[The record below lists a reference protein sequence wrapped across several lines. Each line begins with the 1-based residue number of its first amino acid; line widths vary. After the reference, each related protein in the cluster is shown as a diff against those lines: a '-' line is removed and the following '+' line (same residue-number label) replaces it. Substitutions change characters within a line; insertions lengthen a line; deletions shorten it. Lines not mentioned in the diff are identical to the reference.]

1 MVFAGTIEAKLDAKG
16 RVFFPSEFRRQLT
29 EGEAELV
36 LQRDIHQP
44 CLVVYPASVWLE
56 EVERL
61 RRNLNRWQPRE
72 AMVFRQFLASAQRL
86 SLDTNGRML
95 IPKKM
100 ADGCGLDYTVCFI
113 GAYDRVEV
121 WSPEKMREAFLNPQD
136 LSATMTSLSASWTP
150 ETSVQTA
157 DIAHDADAELMS

>member
-16 RVFFPSEFRRQLT
+16 RVFFPSEFRRQLI

-56 EVERL
+56 EVGQL
-61 RRNLNRWQPRE
+61 RRNINRWQPRE
-72 AMVFRQFLASAQRL
+72 AMVFRQFLASAQKI
-86 SLDTNGRML
+86 SLDTNGRLL

-100 ADGCGLDYTVCFI
+100 AEACSLVHTVCFI
-113 GAYDRVEV
+113 GVYDRVEI
-121 WSPEKMREAFLNPQD
+121 WSAEKMNEAFLNLQD
-136 LSATMTSLSASWTP
+136 LSETMADLSTTWTLEVPAASVDTTP
-150 ETSVQTA
+150 
-157 DIAHDADAELMS
+157 AEDGHQ

>member
-44 CLVVYPASVWLE
+44 CLVVYPASVWRE
-56 EVERL
+56 EVEQL
-61 RRNLNRWQPRE
+61 RRNINRWQPRE
-72 AMVFRQFLASAQRL
+72 AMVFRQFLASAQRI
-86 SLDTNGRML
+86 SLDTNGRLL

-100 ADGCGLDYTVCFI
+100 AESCSLDHTVCFL
-113 GAYDRVEV
+113 GVYDRVEI
-121 WSPEKMREAFLNPQD
+121 WSAERMSEAFLSPQD
-136 LSATMTSLSASWTP
+136 LSDTMADLSTTWTLEVPASTDA
-150 ETSVQTA
+150 SDCKA
-157 DIAHDADAELMS
+157 D